1 MNFQINWRNY
11 FCNSYGTRKGEE
23 WHKRQY
29 LGILYRLALMDH
41 INGEKELAMGKYKKI
56 VKLGN
61 KLWIARDASGR
72 LKELD

>member
-1 MNFQINWRNY
+1 
-11 FCNSYGTRKGEE
+11 
-23 WHKRQY
+23 
-29 LGILYRLALMDH
+29 MDH